1 MLSACVILSTYYN
14 NNFIVGFLLLWQN
27 KQGKQDRERNIDL
40 AHGFRIFG
48 PKPPDSNTSV
58 CVWQNI
64 IQLGSWAE
72 EAL

>member
-14 NNFIVGFLLLWQN
+14 NNFIVAFLLLWQN

-40 AHGFRIFG
+40 ALGFRIFG